1 MEKRSTQTT
10 INRARPQ
17 PDRQTDEPRKPAKKP
32 SPQPARRYRSYLE
45 ERRPEHYAG

>member
-10 INRARPQ
+10 SNRAQPQ
-17 PDRQTDEPRKPAKKP
+17 PRRQATEPRKPAKKP
-32 SPQPARRYRSYLE
+32 SAQPPRRYRSYLE